1 MKYRN
6 FNKAIALTLFLV
18 TIGLAFWTFANLDF
32 IGNRI
37 DGNIFSLLPKSER
50 NPVAEEFVSRIAKA
64 GEKSAVILIGSSN
77 LDTALA
83 AEKDFKNQI
92 KNLDLKS
99 LSLEGGLAEYIAL
112 LDRHQSG
119 LITSQDI
126 ALLQEKSAG
135 FWYDRSNALAYSPSS
150 IGTPWKEDPF
160 GLLGNW
166 INRLAG
172 NTKIYPQGDSLIV
185 SQDSVTYA
193 VVSLETNNFL
203 ESIQAQ
209 TILADAI
216 NLAIE
221 NTKNKFQDIRV
232 LRSGVIF
239 IASDTSKTAQRD
251 ISVIGLISAICAL
264 LLVASIFRS
273 FYAIAVVLTTVAIA
287 FLYAFLTC
295 FFIFPKVYVLTLAF
309 GMSLIGMSVDYCL
322 YWLTGSIDDPK
333 DPFERRR
340 YLLPGM
346 FLALATTV
354 SGYLLLVMTPFPVLS
369 QMAVFSVSGI
379 VVAWVTVIFLFPYV
393 SELRFS
399 GNKYN
404 SLPQFIQPG
413 FLGDFPVLRNFF
425 VSVIVLVSLYGVFA
439 FKVNDDIR
447 SLASF
452 NKSLVNEQLAASNIL
467 DIPSP
472 SQFFVV
478 TGSSESEVLGQT
490 EALTKKLDALISV
503 GVITG
508 YRAITQYVPSVD
520 SQNNASKAYLS
531 PNKAQALKWVS
542 KEMELG
548 DVWVK
553 NENQISLPITLAD
566 VSQLSIYKRL
576 SYLWFDSSPSVRSTA
591 VLLMGV
597 KGRESV
603 ERLSSLASP
612 GVDWID
618 KPEEISNI
626 FHRYRALFSWVILAG
641 YILTFIGIYIKYKL
655 DSWRA
660 VVPPIFAT
668 FITLAILTLMG
679 ESIGLLSII
688 AFALLLGVG
697 TDYGIFLLQYPTDRR
712 ILFSISIAA
721 LMTLIS
727 FGSLSFSSVPAL
739 HSFGLTLLI
748 GIFLS
753 WLLTLFF
760 AKRPASNV

>member
-1 MKYRN
+1 MKYYN
-6 FNKAIALTLFLV
+6 FNKAIASIFLLA

-32 IGNRI
+32 ISSRI
-37 DGNIFSLLPKSER
+37 DGNVFSLLPKSER
-50 NPVAEEFVSRIAKA
+50 NPVAEEFVSRVAKA

-83 AEKDFKNQI
+83 AEKEFKDQI
-92 KNLDLKS
+92 KSLDLQS
-99 LSLEGGLAEYIAL
+99 LSIEGGLVEYIAL
-112 LDRHQSG
+112 LESHKSG
-119 LITSQDI
+119 LITPQDI
-126 ALLQEKSAG
+126 SLLQDQSAG
-135 FWYDRSNALAYSPSS
+135 FWYDRSNALAYSL
-150 IGTPWKEDPF
+150 GGMGVPWKDDPF
-160 GLLGNW
+160 GFLGHW

-172 NTKIYPQGDSLIV
+172 KTKIYPQGDSLIV

-193 VVSLETNNFL
+193 VVPLGVNNSLD
-203 ESIQAQ
+203 SIQAQ
-209 TILADAI
+209 NILADAI

-221 NTKNKFQDIRV
+221 NTKNKFQGISV
-232 LRSGVIF
+232 LRSGVVF

-264 LLVASIFRS
+264 ILVASIFRS
-273 FYAIAVVLTTVAIA
+273 FYAIAVVLATVSIA

-309 GMSLIGMSVDYCL
+309 GTSLIGMSIDYCL
-322 YWLTGSIDDPK
+322 YWLTGSIGDAK
-333 DPFERRR
+333 SPFERRR

-346 FLALATTV
+346 LLALATTV
-354 SGYLLLVMTPFPVLS
+354 AGYLLLVMTPFPVLS
-369 QMAVFSVSGI
+369 QMAVFSISGI
-379 VVAWVTVIFLFPYV
+379 IAAWVTVIFLFPYITK
-393 SELRFS
+393 LRFS
-399 GNKYN
+399 SNKAN

-413 FLGDFPVLRNFF
+413 FFGDIPVLHNLL
-425 VSVIVLVSLYGVFA
+425 VGVILLASLYGAFA
-439 FKVNDDIR
+439 FKANDDIH

-452 NKSLVNEQLAASNIL
+452 NKLLMNEQLAVSKIL

-472 SQFFVV
+472 SQFFIV
-478 TGSSESEVLGQT
+478 TGSSEAEVLGQT
-490 EALTKKLDALISV
+490 EVLTKKLDALISD
-503 GVITG
+503 GIITG

-520 SQNNASKAYLS
+520 SQNKASEAYISL
-531 PNKAQALKWVS
+531 NKEAALKRVA
-542 KEMELG
+542 KEMGLG
-548 DVWVK
+548 AGWVK
-553 NENQISLPITLAD
+553 NENQISPPITLND
-566 VSQLSIYKRL
+566 VSQLPIYKRL
-576 SYLWFDSSPSVRSTA
+576 GYLWFDSSPSVRATA

-597 KGRESV
+597 KGWESV
-603 ERLSSLASP
+603 EQLSNLASP

-618 KPEEISNI
+618 KPKEISSI
-626 FHRYRALFSWVILAG
+626 FHRYRTLFSYIILAG
-641 YILTFIGIYIKYKL
+641 YCLTFIATYIKYKL

-660 VVPPIFAT
+660 VMPPILAT

-697 TDYGIFLLQYPTDRR
+697 TDYGIFLLQYPADRR

-748 GIFLS
+748 GISLS
-753 WLLTLFF
+753 WFLTLFF
-760 AKRPASNV
+760 AKRPVSNV